1 MESELALLSRWLHI
15 GTAIVLLGGSVFLRF
30 VVLPAAERLTSEA
43 SETLRERV
51 RATWKLFV
59 HAGVALLLVSGLYN
73 YLAVQA
79 PKLKGKPSAG
89 LYHALMGTKILVA
102 LAVFFLVE
110 ALVGRATAFEGLR
123 QKSKLW
129 LGIVILLGAIIVAI
143 SGFLKMNPW
152 E

>member
-1 MESELALLSRWLHI
+1 MDGELALNTLSRWLHV

-30 VVLPAAERLTSEA
+30 VALPAAERLTSEA

-73 YLAVQA
+73 YLAVLA
-79 PKLKGKPSAG
+79 PKHQGDG
-89 LYHALMGTKILVA
+89 LYHALMGIKILVA

-110 ALVGRATAFEGLR
+110 VLVGRAAAFEKLR
-123 QKSKLW
+123 QNSK
-129 LGIVILLGAIIVAI
+129 
-143 SGFLKMNPW
+143 P
-152 E
+152 